1 MIGPVG
7 ALRGVSSFS
16 TEAALTALYEATS
29 IRVYAYARRHTDAE
43 VAPDVVAEVYLVA
56 WKRRG
61 VLPDEPLAWLL
72 VTARNVLHRHWR
84 NRSRQ
89 LRLATELA
97 GIEAVAAASEAHPE
111 ERLALGDAF
120 ARLSEDDR
128 ETLLL
133 VGWDGLTPKEAAGVL
148 GCSANAFPGRVSP
161 PAAAAEIGEVAA
173 AASER
178 PRLEW
183 GAGQYLRVE
192 SVDTQRGLW
201 TDAGLDPTVSLHTT
215 FDEYHSPDGWTWSD
229 RVVDGAVE
237 QYLFPPS
244 YGWSRPDYAA
254 GLPTEPHL
262 LDAFLRLRAFGS
274 SSVDEA
280 VFQAVATMLRAES
293 APPQVRSAAVG
304 VLGLNPK
311 VSVAD
316 ATDPRGRAALK
327 VVFTDEAARPGMTQF
342 LYIDRATATLLA
354 SGTTGGGVDYL
365 SVITLREVVDA
376 LPADLEASLGTD
388 RVFTE
393 ISGGQRRTFETP
405 PGADPVPAPGQA
417 AAPRR

>member
-1 MIGPVG
+1 MNDLIE
-7 ALRGVSSFS
+7 S
-16 TEAALTALYEATS
+16 TRPTDDGLAAEWTPQRRRQVLDDVLTG
-29 IRVYAYARRHTDAE
+29 RARRLE
-43 VAPDVVAEVYLVA
+43 V
-56 WKRRG
+56 RRRPWP
-61 VLPDEPLAWLL
+61 V
-72 VTARNVLHRHWR
+72 
-84 NRSRQ
+84 
-89 LRLATELA
+89 
-97 GIEAVAAASEAHPE
+97 AVAAALVVVPL
-111 ERLALGDAF
+111 LA
-120 ARLSEDDR
+120 
-128 ETLLL
+128 
-133 VGWDGLTPKEAAGVL
+133 VPV
-148 GCSANAFPGRVSP
+148 AFPGWVSP
-161 PAAAAEIGEVAA
+161 PAAAEIGEVAA

-178 PRLEW
+178 PCLEW

-316 ATDPRGRAALK
+316 ATDPG
-327 VVFTDEAARPGMTQF
+327 AAR
-342 LYIDRATATLLA
+342 R
-354 SGTTGGGVDYL
+354 
-365 SVITLREVVDA
+365 
-376 LPADLEASLGTD
+376 
-388 RVFTE
+388 
-393 ISGGQRRTFETP
+393 
-405 PGADPVPAPGQA
+405 
-417 AAPRR
+417 